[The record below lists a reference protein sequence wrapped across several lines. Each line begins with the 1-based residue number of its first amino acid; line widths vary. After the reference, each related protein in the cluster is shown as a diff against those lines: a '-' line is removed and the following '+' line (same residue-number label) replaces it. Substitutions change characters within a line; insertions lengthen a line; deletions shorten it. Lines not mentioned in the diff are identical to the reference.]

1 MSGGV
6 LARFRIRGVA
16 VWLGWLGVIALLA
29 ACGGARAGSNGLQVE
44 TLPPAT
50 PVPTLTPLPRP
61 TEADLRGFVF
71 PIQGGCLPRGDQL
84 MPNASRPYRNGVHEG
99 IDFYDSDNCVRITRG
114 TPVVAAKAGRVV
126 RADLDYTDLT
136 QAELNQLLANPN
148 TEEALDKFRGRQVWI
163 DHGGGI
169 VTRYCHL
176 AGIPEDIQVGD
187 TVAQGDIIGYVGD
200 SGTPEAVTNPGVEIH
215 LHWELRVGDSYLGA
229 GLPAAEV
236 RALYERAFSSP

>member
-163 DHGGGI
+163 DHGNGV
-169 VTRYCHL
+169 VTRYAHL
-176 AGIPEDIQVGD
+176 GGIAPGISAGVQ
-187 TVAQGDIIGYVGD
+187 VAQGQVIAYVGE
-200 SGTPEAVTNPGVEIH
+200 SGTPESVTAPGTEYH
-215 LHWELRVGDSYLGA
+215 LHF
-229 GLPAAEV
+229 EV
-236 RALYERAFSSP
+236 RVLDSFLGKGESPAQVRAMYQRLFSP